1 MAVAMAVA
9 AILVVVA
16 AARPVYMAVLS
27 LSLPVIVAAARTM
40 LVTVLSLRVRVAVL
54 VLGLRHGRAPVSPW
68 VPKPNLHARKGTTI
82 KDRLNS
88 RMRVKSR
95 VIGKPTIFVFSPR
108 LNRPDIAA
116 SAEVLLAPTSQP
128 SPQFPF
134 PPPAHHLHGCACVSG
149 S

>member
-54 VLGLRHGRAPVSPW
+54 VLGLRHGLLLRGVAVGAAADPQPFTFV
-68 VPKPNLHARKGTTI
+68 NL
-82 KDRLNS
+82 RL
-88 RMRVKSR
+88 RFVKKHS
-95 VIGKPTIFVFSPR
+95 
-108 LNRPDIAA
+108 
-116 SAEVLLAPTSQP
+116 
-128 SPQFPF
+128 
-134 PPPAHHLHGCACVSG
+134 
-149 S
+149 